1 MATKTVDLRQLRREL
16 IIREWTRIFKNF
28 RYLGFV
34 GFTKGVPWRRLFLRQ
49 RVTEGLSEV
58 EARFCKPWEGRE
70 VTEKLGYS
78 LFWKFVLLTDLSE
91 FKVERYEAV
100 ISWFS
105 KRRVFFERCAAVYG
119 SYEKGMFADSWWL
132 IVGSKN

>member
-1 MATKTVDLRQLRREL
+1 LRYFLSFLSKVLLMDLR
-16 IIREWTRIFKNF
+16 
-28 RYLGFV
+28 
-34 GFTKGVPWRRLFLRQ
+34 RQ

-119 SYEKGMFADSWWL
+119 SYEKGMFADSW
-132 IVGSKN
+132 